1 MKLKSEVLTKL
12 EKASDLLYLLSYALE
27 KNLNKELEVF
37 SPTWTKSGKEL
48 SREIDLL
55 LKEQTRL

>member
-1 MKLKSEVLTKL
+1 MKLKNEVLTKL
-12 EKASDLLYLLSYALE
+12 EEASDLLFLLSYALE
-27 KNLNKELEVF
+27 KNLNKLDV
-37 SPTWTKSGKEL
+37 SPTWTKSGKKL

>member
-27 KNLNKELEVF
+27 KNLNKLDV
-37 SPTWTKSGKEL
+37 SPTWTKSGKKL